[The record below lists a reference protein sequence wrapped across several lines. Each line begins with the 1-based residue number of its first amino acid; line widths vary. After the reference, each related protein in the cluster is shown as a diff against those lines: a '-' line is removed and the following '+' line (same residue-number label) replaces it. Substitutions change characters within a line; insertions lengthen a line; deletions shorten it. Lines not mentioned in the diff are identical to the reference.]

1 MHHHH
6 FTPNL
11 ITLYTALFFDHLCR
25 EKVETCT
32 NTAYGVV
39 PVRMVPVREEPEYE
53 VVGLRQMSSC

>member
-39 PVRMVPVREEPEYE
+39 PVRMVPVREEPEYA
-53 VVGLRQMSSC
+53 VVGLPQISSC

>member
-53 VVGLRQMSSC
+53 VVGL

>member
-11 ITLYTALFFDHLCR
+11 ITHTALFFDHLCR
-25 EKVETCT
+25 EKVETCN